1 MTDYFALL
9 DEPRRPWVDPGA
21 LKNKFLQLSTELH
34 PDRVHQ
40 ADTAAR
46 QEAQM
51 RYAELNAASSC
62 LREPKDCVRHFL
74 ELETGSK
81 LKDVQEIPPEIIE
94 SFLSITQACRE
105 ADVFLARKAAV
116 TSPLLQVQLF
126 QEGQRISHQL
136 LQLKATVNDWRNQLV
151 EELQN
156 LSSKWEMADGD
167 TAREQLLKRLEEI
180 YRLLGYYG
188 RWEQQLH
195 ERNFQLIV

>member
-46 QEAQM
+46 QEAQT

-81 LKDVQEIPPEIIE
+81 LVDVQEIPSAIIE

-105 ADVFLARKAAV
+105 ADAFLARKAAV

-151 EELQN
+151 QELQN
-156 LSSKWEMADGD
+156 LSSKWEMVDRD

-188 RWEQQLH
+188 RWEQQ
-195 ERNFQLIV
+195 